1 MIFQYRQTGNIINC
15 SYNGANIIKGHLIG
29 TVDESGRIDM
39 SYHQINIEGQIMTG
53 LCKSTPEILHDGRI
67 RLYEDWRWTSGDKS
81 KGKSVLEEV

>member
-1 MIFQYRQTGNIINC
+1 
-15 SYNGANIIKGHLIG
+15 
-29 TVDESGRIDM
+29 M

-53 LCKSTPEILHDGRI
+53 LCKSTPEILPDGRI

>member
-1 MIFQYRQTGNIINC
+1 VISFFRQNIFQNI
-15 SYNGANIIKGHLIG
+15 ARHLIG
-29 TVDESGRIDM
+29 TVDESGRIYM

-53 LCKSTPEILHDGRI
+53 LCKSTPEILPDGRI